1 MDYFER
7 QDQFKRIMLDTYE
20 QHGIPKEEM
29 FAPYF
34 KWKKGVGQGIPPP
47 PTQLSL
53 MKNAAQEIIEA
64 FDVKHPNAWD
74 EVDLNKAE
82 NDLLFL
88 YRGYNEDAVIVGIIS
103 AIEEE
108 LTNIMLLEY
117 GR

>member
-20 QHGIPKEEM
+20 HHGIPKEEM

-34 KWKKGVGQGIPPP
+34 EWKKGVGQWIPPL
-47 PTQLSL
+47 TQLSL
-53 MKNAAQEIIEA
+53 MKNAAQEIIED

-74 EVDLNKAE
+74 KVDLNKVGD
-82 NDLLFL
+82 DLFCL
-88 YRGYNEDAVIVGIIS
+88 YRGYDEDAVTVAIIS
-103 AIEEE
+103 AIEAE
-108 LTNIMLLEY
+108 LTNIMLLKY